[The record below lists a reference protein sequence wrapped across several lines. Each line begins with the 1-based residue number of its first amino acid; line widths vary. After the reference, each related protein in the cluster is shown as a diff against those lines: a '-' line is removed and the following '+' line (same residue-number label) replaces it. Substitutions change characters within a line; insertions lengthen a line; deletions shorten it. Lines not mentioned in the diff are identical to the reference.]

1 VKILIIRP
9 EPGASRTAKRAE
21 AKGLDSVVAPLFSLE
36 PVEWQPPGADGID
49 AVMISSPNAARLAG
63 DALRR
68 FTSLPCY
75 AVGEA
80 SAEAA
85 EDAGFGLVRSG
96 PSDGQALLEVMA
108 ADSIRSAFHP
118 CGRDHIPLSHQQIRI
133 ERRVVYASRPA
144 ERLSSLAEEAARGGA
159 LVLLH
164 SPRAA
169 AEFARLVDTAPVS
182 RASVALAAISAAAA
196 EAAGTGWLLKEVA
209 AAPRDQ
215 ALLELA
221 AKLCQRMAVRDGK

>member
-1 VKILIIRP
+1 VKILILRP
-9 EPGASRTAKRAE
+9 EPGASRTAKRAQTM
-21 AKGLDSVVAPLFSLE
+21 GLDPIVAPLFSVE
-36 PVEWQPPGADGID
+36 PVEWQPPGAEGID
-49 AVMISSPNAARLAG
+49 AVIITSPNAARLGG
-63 DALRR
+63 DALRG
-68 FTSLPCY
+68 FTALPCY

-85 EDAGFGLVRSG
+85 EETGFGLVRPG
-96 PSDGQALLEVMA
+96 PSDGQALLEMMV
-108 ADSIRSAFHP
+108 ADKVRSAFHP
-118 CGRDHIPLSHQQIRI
+118 CGRDHNPLLHQAIRI
-133 ERRVVYASRPA
+133 ERRVVYASRAA
-144 ERLSSLAEEAARGGA
+144 ERLPGLAEEAARGRA

-169 AEFARLVDTAPVS
+169 AEFARLVDTAQVDRPSVS
-182 RASVALAAISAAAA
+182 LATISAAAA

-221 AKLCQRMAVRDGK
+221 AKLCQRMAERDGK